1 MKKKKG
7 RRPRSSRP
15 AASPAGIAPG
25 PTPGPW
31 KKGLFAAITTLS
43 FFLLLELLLAIV
55 GVKPVLYEQDPFV
68 GFAANIPLF
77 QEEIEAASDSYL
89 VTNPNKRR
97 WFNLQRFPKR
107 KTPGAYRIFSL
118 GGSTTY
124 GRPYDDSASFSGWL
138 RELLAPADPSR
149 TWEVINAGG
158 ISYASYRVAVVMEEL
173 IQYEPDLFI
182 IYVGHNEF
190 LERRTYRTLFEAP
203 KPLTTVSAL
212 VSRTRIYAAGNKI
225 LTSVSRN
232 QDNPAPGA
240 ELKSEVDT
248 MLANSVGPQDYTRDD
263 AFREKVLAHYR
274 FNLNRMIDMARSAGA
289 KVVLVIP
296 ASNLK
301 DCSPFKSELSTGLS
315 AQDIERFASL
325 MARAKTLRKQVRLEL
340 SLSALEQAQA
350 MDDRYA
356 DLQYQ
361 KGLVLYDLGRYAEAK
376 EAFHRAVDE
385 DICPLR
391 ALTSIQQIIRETAAQ
406 REAPL
411 LDFAAE
417 IEDQSDHGI
426 PGSDHFLDHVHL
438 AIAGYRLLAL
448 RLIDTLAE
456 RDVVRLAESW
466 SPEAIEEVTRT
477 VEGKLDQ
484 RAHGAALRN
493 LAKVFDWAGKL
504 EEAERLARKA
514 AELVGEDA
522 ATHHL
527 LGRNAEGRGQWEEA
541 IRHYRRALD
550 LDPAHAEARSSLGM
564 ALAVEGQNG
573 EAIRHFRE
581 ALRIRPDHPGTLSNL
596 GAALMA
602 QGKAEEA
609 IRHYRQALRLDPRY
623 AEAHNNLGLALASI
637 GRRHEAMGHYQK
649 AVEINPGYSE
659 GRSNLGAILI
669 KEGSLDEAI
678 RHLRKAV
685 RVDPDYAK
693 AHSNL
698 GIALSSQGRVDE
710 AIHHYREALRVG
722 PDSAE
727 AHYNLGIALM
737 SKGEHET
744 AIRHYREAVRL
755 HPDYVEAHGNLGTA
769 LLSAGRAAQ
778 ALRHLR
784 RAVDIDADSGPA
796 HYNLGVALAMMG
808 RSEEALAHLR
818 EATRLQ
824 PDWPAPLH
832 RTAWILA
839 TDRTADV
846 RDGGAALRLARR
858 AVELSGY
865 RDPAALDA
873 LAAACAEVRDFES
886 AVKFAERGLRLYAAG
901 GAAEKAASL
910 RARLAGY
917 RQAEPYR
924 QGLSTVEPLRQ

>member
-15 AASPAGIAPG
+15 AASPAGIALG

-43 FFLLLELLLAIV
+43 FFLLLELLLAIL

-77 QEEIEAASDSYL
+77 QEEIEVASDSYL

-107 KTPGAYRIFSL
+107 KAPGAYRIFSL

-138 RELLAPADPSR
+138 RELLVPADPSR

-182 IYVGHNEF
+182 IYTGHNEF
-190 LERRTYRTLFEAP
+190 LERRTYRALFEAP

-212 VSRTRIYAAGNKI
+212 LSRTRIYAAGNEI

-232 QDNPAPGA
+232 RDSPAPGT

-274 FNLNRMIDMARSAGA
+274 FNLDRMIDMARSAGA

-296 ASNLK
+296 AANLK
-301 DCSPFKSELSTGLS
+301 DCSPFKSEHSPELS
-315 AQDIERFASL
+315 AQEIERFENL
-325 MARAKTLRKQVRLEL
+325 MARAKTLREQGRLEL
-340 SLSALEQAQA
+340 SLSALEQAQV

-356 DLQYQ
+356 DLLYQ

-376 EAFHRAVDE
+376 EAFQQAVDE

-391 ALTSIQQIIRETAAQ
+391 ALTAIQEIVRETALQ
-406 REAPL
+406 REVPL

-438 AIAGYRLLAL
+438 AIEGYRLLAL

-456 RDVVRLAESW
+456 QGVVRLAESW
-466 SPEAIEEVTRT
+466 SPEAIEAVTRR

-484 RAHGAALRN
+484 RTHGAALRN

-596 GAALMA
+596 GAALMS

-623 AEAHNNLGLALASI
+623 AEAHNNLGLALAAI
-637 GRRHEAMGHYQK
+637 GRRNEAMGHYQRS
-649 AVEINPGYSE
+649 VEINPGYTE
-659 GRSNLGAILI
+659 GRSNLGAALI
-669 KEGSLDEAI
+669 KEGSFDEAI
-678 RHLRKAV
+678 RHLKKAV
-685 RVDPDYAK
+685 LVDPDYAK

-710 AIHHYREALRVG
+710 AIHHYREAFRVE

-737 SKGEHET
+737 SKGEPGT

-755 HPDYVEAHGNLGTA
+755 HPEYAEAHGNLGTA
-769 LLSAGRAAQ
+769 LLSTGRAAQ

-784 RAVDIDADSGPA
+784 RAVDIEADSGPA
-796 HYNLGVALAMMG
+796 RYNLGVALAMMG

-846 RDGGAALRLARR
+846 RDGPAALRLARQ

-873 LAAACAEVRDFES
+873 LAAACAEVGDFTS

-901 GAAEKAASL
+901 GAAQKAASL

-917 RQAEPYR
+917 RQERPYR
-924 QGLSTVEPLRQ
+924 QGL

>member
-15 AASPAGIAPG
+15 AASLAGISPG

-31 KKGLFAAITTLS
+31 KKGLFAVITSLS

-77 QEEIEAASDSYL
+77 QEEIEAAGDAYL
-89 VTNPNKRR
+89 VTNPNKQR

-107 KTPGAYRIFSL
+107 KAPSAYRIFSL

-124 GRPYDDSASFSGWL
+124 GRPYKDNASFSGWL
-138 RELLAPADPSR
+138 RELLATADPSR

-158 ISYASYRVAVVMEEL
+158 ISYASYRVAMVMEEL

-182 IYVGHNEF
+182 IYSGHNEF
-190 LERRTYRTLFEAP
+190 LERRTYRTLLEAP

-212 VSRTRIYAAGNKI
+212 LSRTRIFSAGNKI

-232 QDNPAPGA
+232 PDSPAPGA

-296 ASNLK
+296 AANLK
-301 DCSPFKSELSTGLS
+301 DCSPFKSEHSPGLS
-315 AQDIERFASL
+315 DQDIERFESL
-325 MARAKTLRKQVRLEL
+325 MARAKTLREQVRLEL
-340 SLSALEQAQA
+340 SLNALEQAQA

-376 EAFHRAVDE
+376 EAFYRAVDE

-391 ALTSIQQIIRETAAQ
+391 ALTSIQEMIRETAAQ
-406 REAPL
+406 REVPL
-411 LDFAAE
+411 LDFTAE
-417 IEDQSDHGI
+417 IEAQSDHGI

-438 AIAGYRLLAL
+438 TIEGYRFLAL
-448 RLIDTLAE
+448 RLIDTLAA
-456 RDVVRLAESW
+456 RGVVRLAESW
-466 SPEAIEEVTRT
+466 SPEAIEAVTRR

-602 QGKAEEA
+602 QGKVEEA
-609 IRHYRQALRLDPRY
+609 IRHYRQALRLDPRH
-623 AEAHNNLGLALASI
+623 AEAHNNLGLALAAI
-637 GRRHEAMGHYQK
+637 GRRHEAMGHYQE
-649 AVEINPGYSE
+649 AVEINPAYTE
-659 GRSNLGAILI
+659 GLSNLGAALI
-669 KEGSLDEAI
+669 KEGSLEEAI

-722 PDSAE
+722 PASAE

-737 SKGEHET
+737 SQGEPDT

-755 HPDYVEAHGNLGTA
+755 HPDYSEAHGNLGTA

-784 RAVDIDADSGPA
+784 RAVDIDSDSGPA

-824 PDWPAPLH
+824 PDWPAPLY

-839 TDRTADV
+839 TDRTAGL
-846 RDGGAALRLARR
+846 RDGVEALRLARH

-865 RDPAALDA
+865 RDPAALDV
-873 LAAACAEVRDFES
+873 LAAACAEVGDFAS

-910 RARLAGY
+910 RARLEGY
-917 RQAEPYR
+917 RQERPYR
-924 QGLSTVEPLRQ
+924 QGF

>member
-1 MKKKKG
+1 MKKRKG

-15 AASPAGIAPG
+15 VASPAGTA
-25 PTPGPW
+25 PTPTAGPW

-43 FFLLLELLLAIV
+43 FFLLLELLLLIL

-77 QEEIEAASDSYL
+77 QEEIEAAGDTYL
-89 VTNPNKRR
+89 VTNPNKQR
-97 WFNLQRFPKR
+97 WFNLQRFSK
-107 KTPGAYRIFSL
+107 KKAPGAYRIFSL

-124 GRPYDDSASFSGWL
+124 GRPYKDSASFSGWL
-138 RELLAPADPSR
+138 RELLVPADPSR

-158 ISYASYRVAVVMEEL
+158 ISYASYRVAMVMEEL

-182 IYVGHNEF
+182 IYAGHNEF
-190 LERRTYRTLFEAP
+190 LERRTYRTLIEAP
-203 KPLTTVSAL
+203 KPLTAVSAL
-212 VSRTRIYAAGNKI
+212 LSRTRIFSAGNKI

-232 QDNPAPGA
+232 PDSPAPGA

-274 FNLNRMIDMARSAGA
+274 FNLNRMIDMARSARA

-296 ASNLK
+296 AANLK
-301 DCSPFKSELSTGLS
+301 DCSPFKSEHSPGLS
-315 AQDIERFASL
+315 GQDIERFESL
-325 MARAKTLRKQVRLEL
+325 MARAKTMREQVRLEL
-340 SLSALEQAQA
+340 ALNVLEQAQA

-376 EAFHRAVDE
+376 EAFYRAVDE

-391 ALTSIQQIIRETAAQ
+391 ALTAIQQMIRETAAQ
-406 REAPL
+406 REVPL
-411 LDFAAE
+411 LDFASE
-417 IEDQSDHGI
+417 IETQSDHGI

-438 AIAGYRLLAL
+438 GIEGYRFLAL
-448 RLIDTLAE
+448 RLIDTLAA
-456 RDVVRLAESW
+456 RGVVRLAESW
-466 SPEAIEEVTRT
+466 SPEEIEAVTRS

-484 RAHGAALRN
+484 QAHGSALRN

-602 QGKAEEA
+602 QGKAGEA
-609 IRHYRQALRLDPRY
+609 IRHYRQALRLDPRH
-623 AEAHNNLGLALASI
+623 AEAHNNLGLALTAI
-637 GRRHEAMGHYQK
+637 GRRHEAMGHYQT
-649 AVEINPGYSE
+649 AVEINPGYTE
-659 GRSNLGAILI
+659 GRSNLGAALI

-678 RHLRKAV
+678 RHLREAV

-698 GIALSSQGRVDE
+698 GIALSSQGRVDK
-710 AIHHYREALRVG
+710 AIHHYRQALRIS

-737 SKGEHET
+737 SMGEPDT

-755 HPDYVEAHGNLGTA
+755 HPDYAEAHGNLGTA
-769 LLSAGRAAQ
+769 LLSTGRAAQ

-784 RAVDIDADSGPA
+784 RAVDIEADSAPA
-796 HYNLGVALAMMG
+796 HYNLGLALAMMG

-839 TDRTADV
+839 TDRTVGV
-846 RDGGAALRLARR
+846 RDGAVALRLATH

-873 LAAACAEVRDFES
+873 LAAACAEVRDFAS
-886 AVKFAERGLRLYAAG
+886 AVEFAEQGLRLYSAG

-910 RARLAGY
+910 QARLEGY
-917 RQAEPYR
+917 RQEKPYR
-924 QGLSTVEPLRQ
+924 QGL